1 MTDDPFAFEDDDKT
15 VLRPGNLHPKQPAA
29 PMQSGATPTPER
41 AQQPI
46 PLLGGINP
54 LEQAASR
61 LLPLL
66 VTIRSSH
73 HHPAPD
79 QLRNQ
84 LIRELEAF
92 KTEARDILDDPKKV
106 TQASYVMCTALDE
119 AAMNTPWG
127 HDANWSQHNLL
138 TTFHNEVAGGERFF
152 TLLKGLGREPHE
164 NIDLLE
170 LMYICLALGYEGS
183 YKIARNGQETLQKV
197 RTWLYDLIQSVRDIP
212 DSALSAHWQGTSV
225 RESKLPR
232 MTPLWVTLA
241 GALALASVTY
251 VSLLFSLGARAESVV
266 SSFMSASAT
275 PLRVR
280 TVAPPIQP
288 VIQSPTQ
295 LTLSEHLEP
304 EILRGQLAVIES
316 FDHGI
321 IRLVGDNLFGSG
333 SAKINDNARA
343 LLSQMTSVLNQYD
356 GAILVSGYSD
366 NIPIRSAKFPSNL
379 ALSKARA
386 ESVSA
391 ILNEKLTQ
399 PARISAEGRGSLDPL
414 GDNSTKQGR
423 QLNRRVEITVYY

>member
-1 MTDDPFAFEDDDKT
+1 MTDDPFDFEDDDKT
-15 VLRPGNLHPKQPAA
+15 VLRPGNLHNRPPQNKPAVVNPEPARPTGQPL
-29 PMQSGATPTPER
+29 
-41 AQQPI
+41 

-66 VTIRSSH
+66 VSIRSSH

-79 QLRNQ
+79 QLRKQ
-84 LIRELEAF
+84 LIRELEEF
-92 KTEARDILDDPKKV
+92 KTRARDVLDDPKKV

-152 TLLKGLGREPHE
+152 TLLKGLGREPEE

-170 LMYICLALGYEGS
+170 LMYLCLALGYEGS

-212 DSALSAHWQGTSV
+212 DSALSANWQGTAV
-225 RESKLPR
+225 KESRLPK

-241 GALALASVTY
+241 GALAVASVTY
-251 VSLLFSLGARAESVV
+251 VTMLFSLGARAESVV
-266 SSFMSASAT
+266 SEFMSASAA
-275 PLRVR
+275 PLSVR
-280 TVAPPIQP
+280 TIAPPVKP
-288 VIQSPTQ
+288 VLQSNAQ
-295 LTLSEHLEP
+295 LTLTEHLEP

-321 IRLVGDNLFGSG
+321 VRLVGDSLFASG
-333 SAKINDNARA
+333 RAQVNEGARA
-343 LLSQMTSVLNQYD
+343 LIQRTAAVLNEYT
-356 GAILVSGYSD
+356 GAIVVSGFSD

-386 ESVSA
+386 ESVTK
-391 ILNEKLTQ
+391 ILAETINQQGRLT
-399 PARISAEGRGSLDPL
+399 AEGRGSLDPI
-414 GDNSTKQGR
+414 GDNATKSGR